1 MMPADMPASGAPWAR
16 ARSLGLRS
24 ARERLLKHA
33 LVLQLRFLILA
44 GGPDFGNDVCARS
57 LGGGGA
63 TGTT

>member
-1 MMPADMPASGAPWAR
+1 MPQQD
-16 ARSLGLRS
+16 
-24 ARERLLKHA
+24 REERQNRQSVVSHA